1 MKKKAYLLMS
11 VPDKFLYSNKQIIFA
26 GKQYLNKE
34 KLNEI
39 RRKKLKINYLK
50 GNIYSTKNL
59 IKEFDY
65 CNSIYLKL
73 LKELSRELN
82 KIHGL
87 SWCERSWEI
96 LIGVWLNR
104 FIAVINNRFN
114 ILKEFQKNFE
124 PIYNNSLKKNS
135 TTLISSDLIE
145 FNKKNQKSG
154 WNEKLI
160 YRIHKILEAKKIDKS
175 YLDKI
180 NSKSF
185 NSSKIIR
192 RKKINYIFGN
202 KVNFLL
208 NILYK
213 LGINKCVFNR
223 IYSGS
228 TFSTIRLFFKLGEI
242 PTKFFFS
249 DIYFKEK
256 FITKLRKKININLNI
271 GNKKE
276 RLIRLMLLEMFPTV
290 YLEGFKR
297 LKKMLKEQNLPKN
310 KIIIYSRNI
319 WKNDLFNFW
328 VANQVNNGS
337 KLISGQHGIG
347 YGMSKRSF
355 GDFFEPR
362 ISDKYFNW
370 GQKVKIKNV
379 IRSTIPS
386 KDILLN
392 SKNQKKNVLKNKK
405 ILIVCGFG
413 WDYLIRN
420 SLFNGFYEKFIS
432 IENFAEKISKSF
444 RKHILI
450 KPHPKEIV
458 GQVNF
463 SKIIS
468 KKFDNEVKILEKK
481 QNVSNFIL
489 EARIS
494 VFTSMGTEFLKTLV
508 LNRPCIYLVQNSE
521 LKNLNEN
528 ALKYFRDLHKNN
540 IVHFNGLNAAKF
552 INNNLGNIEKWWFS
566 HQTQKSIKN
575 FTNEFACTND
585 NLYQR
590 FEKTLI
596 DVRKTI

>member
-1 MKKKAYLLMS
+1 MT
-11 VPDKFLYSNKQIIFA
+11 VPNKFFYTNRQIIFA
-26 GKQYLNKE
+26 GRQYLSEK

-39 RRKKLKINYLK
+39 RIKKLKINYLK
-50 GNIYSTKNL
+50 GNIYRTENL

-73 LKELSRELN
+73 IKELSRELN

-124 PIYNNSLKKNS
+124 PIFHKSLKNDS
-135 TTLISSDLIE
+135 VSLISSDLIE
-145 FNKKNQKSG
+145 FNQNNKNPG

-160 YRIHKILEAKKIDKS
+160 YRIYKILEEKKFDKS
-175 YLDKI
+175 FLDKI

-185 NSSKIIR
+185 SKPKVISI
-192 RKKINYIFGN
+192 KKINYIFGN
-202 KVNFLL
+202 KANFLL
-208 NILYK
+208 NIFYK

-228 TFSTIRLFFKLGEI
+228 YFSTFRLFFKLGEI
-242 PTKFFFS
+242 PTKFYFS

-256 FITKLRKKININLNI
+256 FITKIRKKINIKLNT
-271 GNKKE
+271 GNTKE

-297 LKKMLKEQNLPKN
+297 LKKILDEQNLPKN
-310 KIIIYSRNI
+310 KIIIYSRNV

-370 GQKVKIKNV
+370 GQRVKIKNV

-386 KDILLN
+386 KNILLS
-392 SKNQKKNVLKNKK
+392 SKNHKRKVLKNKK

-413 WDYLIRN
+413 WDYLLRN

-432 IENFAEKISKSF
+432 IENFAGKIKKSL
-444 RKHILI
+444 RKDILI
-450 KPHPKEIV
+450 KPHPKETA
-458 GQVNF
+458 GQANF
-463 SKIIS
+463 SKILS
-468 KKFDNEVKILEKK
+468 KKFNNKVRILEKK
-481 QNVSNFIL
+481 QNVSNLIL

-521 LKNLNEN
+521 LKNLNEIT
-528 ALKYFRDLHKNN
+528 LKYFRDLHKNN
-540 IVHFNGLNAAKF
+540 IVYFSGLNAAKF

-566 HQTQKSIKN
+566 RQTQKSIKN
-575 FTNEFACTND
+575 FTNEFACTSD

-596 DVRKTI
+596 NLRKTI